1 MEMSMVDPVKPM
13 PIAGIRVIDLSRFI
27 AGNMLTV
34 LLADFGADV
43 VKVEDPI
50 KGDSLRELRDNG
62 LSTHW
67 KVYGRNKR
75 SVALDLRSDQG
86 KTVLLDLVE
95 GADVLVENFKVGTLE
110 KMGLGPDKL
119 LERNPS
125 LVIVRISGYG
135 QTGAYRDRPGF
146 GSLIEAMSG
155 FAAKNGFPDRPPTLP
170 NMPLGDM
177 VAGVY
182 GAFATMVALRHK
194 ERGGRGQVV
203 DLSLLEPLLSIL
215 GPDPAVYAFTGKMPE
230 RTGSR
235 SGAVAPRNVYNSKDK
250 RYVAV
255 SASTQSMAERLFAVL
270 GQPELIHDVRFRTNS
285 DRLRNVDQL
294 DEFIQSWIAERSQDE
309 CLDIFT
315 KAEVTAGQVCDVR
328 ELIEDQ
334 HVRSR
339 EALIEFPDEDAGT
352 ILMHNIVPRLSQ
364 TPGAVRRAAPDLGAD
379 TLAVLSE
386 VGYTAEQ
393 IAELARRG
401 VVGIERKKQKDKR
414 PPA

>member
-1 MEMSMVDPVKPM
+1 MTTITSKAPPLD
-13 PIAGIRVIDLSRFI
+13 GIRVVDLSRFI

-75 SVALDLRSDQG
+75 SLSLDLRSEQG
-86 KTVLLDLVE
+86 KAVLLDLVE
-95 GADVLVENFKVGTLE
+95 SADVLVENFKVGTLE
-110 KMGLGPDKL
+110 RMQIGPETLLG
-119 LERNPS
+119 RNPN
-125 LVIVRISGYG
+125 LVVVRISGYG

-155 FAAKNGFPDRPPTLP
+155 FAAKNGYSDRPPTLP

-182 GAFATMVALRHK
+182 GAFATIIAVRHR
-194 ERGGRGQVV
+194 ERGGRGQII

-215 GPDPAVYAFTGKMPE
+215 GPDPAIYALTGKIPE

-235 SGAVAPRNVYNSKDK
+235 SGAVAPRNVYYSKDE
-250 RYVAV
+250 RCLVV
-255 SASTQSMAERLFAVL
+255 SASTQSMAERLFAAI
-270 GQPELIHDVRFRTNS
+270 GRPELIYDPRFRTNS

-294 DEFIQSWIAERSQDE
+294 DNIIQTWIVERSRDE
-309 CLDIFT
+309 CLNILGM
-315 KAEVTAGQVCDVR
+315 AEVTAGQVYNVR
-328 ELIEDQ
+328 ELIEDE
-334 HVRSR
+334 HVRTR
-339 EALIEFPDEDAGT
+339 EALIEFPDEHAGA
-352 ILMHNIVPRLSQ
+352 ILMHNIVPRLSD
-364 TPGAVRRAAPDLGAD
+364 TPGAIRRPAPELGSD
-379 TLAVLSE
+379 SEAVLSQI
-386 VGYTAEQ
+386 GYSAEQ
-393 IAELARRG
+393 IAKLVNCG
-401 VVGIERKKQKDKR
+401 VVGILKRYPQKE
-414 PPA
+414 

>member
-1 MEMSMVDPVKPM
+1 LDIMTTMNPSTSTPLRSV
-13 PIAGIRVIDLSRFI
+13 RVIDLSRFI

-50 KGDSLRELRDNG
+50 KGDPLRELRDNG

-75 SVALDLRSDQG
+75 SLALDLRSEKG
-86 KTVLLDLVE
+86 KAVLLDLVE

-110 KMGLGPDKL
+110 KMRLGPDTL
-119 LERNPS
+119 LKRNPD

-155 FAAKNGFPDRPPTLP
+155 FAAKNGFADRPPTLP
-170 NMPLGDM
+170 NMALGDM

-182 GAFATMVALRHK
+182 GAFATMVAVRHK
-194 ERGGRGQVV
+194 ERGGRGQII

-215 GPDPAVYAFTGKMPE
+215 GPDPAIYAFTGKIPE

-235 SGAVAPRNVYNSKDK
+235 SGAVAPRNVYYSKDE

-255 SASTQSMAERLFAVL
+255 SASTQSMTERLFAVI
-270 GQPELIHDVRFRTNS
+270 GQPELTFDVRFRTNS

-294 DEFIQSWIAERSQDE
+294 DKIIQAWIAERSRDE
-309 CLDIFT
+309 CLDILT
-315 KAEVTAGQVCDVR
+315 KAEVTAGQVYDVR
-328 ELIEDQ
+328 ELIDDQ
-334 HVRSR
+334 HVKSR
-339 EALIEFPDEDAGT
+339 GALIEIPDEDAGT
-352 ILMHNIVPRLSQ
+352 ILMHNIVPRLSH
-364 TPGAVRRAAPDLGAD
+364 TPGAIRRRAPDLGSD
-379 TLAVLSE
+379 TEAVLSE
-386 VGYTAEQ
+386 IGYSPEQ
-393 IAELARRG
+393 TAELANRG
-401 VVGIERKKQKDKR
+401 VVGIKKKESQR
-414 PPA
+414 QRG